1 MTTTQWICL
10 ILLIIFMG
18 IAIWY
23 LRYCDNKIIKHLNDG
38 NKDNCIDFF
47 CTARMMFFFFGY
59 FISILIFGVFDLT
72 FTPTAMDVYKGKTEL
87 QYTIRNGEIVDS
99 IAVYK

>member
-1 MTTTQWICL
+1 MMQMFL
-10 ILLIIFMG
+10 E
-18 IAIWY
+18 A
-23 LRYCDNKIIKHLNDG
+23 LRHL
-38 NKDNCIDFF
+38 
-47 CTARMMFFFFGY
+47 FFFLGY
-59 FISILIFGVFDLT
+59 FISILIFCVFDLT